1 MRRRNDFASASAGIR
16 TPQKM
21 QTPIRSDRCEHC
33 GAWLIGPRYR
43 SGKLL
48 RMLSAAASCWQCWC
62 LPDMFAYRWID
73 REVPSLRIRSGTSH
87 SMTGVVE

>member
-33 GAWLIGPRYR
+33 GAWLNWPQISIRETAANVVCG
-43 SGKLL
+43 SLL
-48 RMLSAAASCWQCWC
+48 LAVLVLAG
-62 LPDMFAYRWID
+62 FVAYRWID
-73 REVPSLRIRSGTSH
+73 RGAFFENPIWHEPLEDWSR
-87 SMTGVVE
+87 